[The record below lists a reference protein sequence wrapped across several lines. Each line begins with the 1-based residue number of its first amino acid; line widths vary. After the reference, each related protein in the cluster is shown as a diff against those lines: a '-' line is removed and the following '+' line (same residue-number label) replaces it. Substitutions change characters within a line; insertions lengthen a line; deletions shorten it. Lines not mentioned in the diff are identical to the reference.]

1 MHNLGLFARKRDV
14 VQDGSA
20 SLDSIVK
27 SVLNIALDKTLQC
40 SNWGG
45 TLSPE
50 QKQYAAIYA
59 AAVALEVGEK

>member
-1 MHNLGLFARKRDV
+1 MALL
-14 VQDGSA
+14 
-20 SLDSIVK
+20 LLSIVK